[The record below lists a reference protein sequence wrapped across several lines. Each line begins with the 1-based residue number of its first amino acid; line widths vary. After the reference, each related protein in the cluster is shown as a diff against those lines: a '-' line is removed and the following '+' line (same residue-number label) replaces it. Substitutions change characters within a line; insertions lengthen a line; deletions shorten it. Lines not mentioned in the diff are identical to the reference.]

1 MEKLLN
7 DLNPMQKDAVLHTDG
22 PLLILAGAG
31 SGKTRVITYR
41 IAYLL
46 HLGISPKNIL
56 AVTFTNKASQ
66 EMKSRLINL
75 AGDKGSIVF
84 VSTFHSLCARIL
96 RQEANILGLSK
107 SFVILDDYDQKSLIK
122 SCLKELNLDEKDFAP
137 QTVQNLISK
146 AKDNLID
153 SAEYKKSAYSSR
165 DMIKQTVSDIYE
177 LYQKKIDDSSSL
189 DFGDLILKTIKL
201 YQQFPDVL
209 KKYRELFKYILV
221 DEYQDTNYAQYILI
235 RLLSEEHKNICVVG
249 DDDQS
254 IYSWRGAD
262 IRNILEFENDYKGT
276 KTIKLEQNYRST
288 KTILEAA
295 NRVINKNFGRKE
307 KALWTENEQGYPI
320 KILQTFDEQEEAGFV
335 SKEIQRLITNGS
347 SLNDIA
353 IFYRTNAQS
362 RVLEDVLRRNNI
374 PYIIIGSVKF
384 YDRKEVKDILAYL
397 RFLINKRD
405 TISLKRII
413 NVPARGIG
421 DTSIKLLES
430 LTQEKESL
438 YEVIN
443 RVYRDE
449 TNENLINSR
458 LKKNIF
464 SFISLIEELDKFR
477 EEYSAKDI
485 AKFVIEKTLYLE
497 FLREDKSIETESR
510 VENVLELVSAIREY
524 EESTGDI
531 TLEGFLEHTALVN
544 SVDSLSG
551 NADRITL
558 MTLHLAK
565 GLEFPVVFMTG
576 MEENLFPHNSAN
588 YKTEELEEER
598 RLCYVGM
605 TRARKL
611 LYMTYASQRKM
622 YGYSRWNLPSRFIKE
637 AELVQETKEYI
648 PIQQEIKREEFSD
661 QTTFNI
667 DDKVMHKEFGLGR
680 IIDMYGTG
688 DSAITVVR
696 FGAGNVKKLLLKYA
710 NLEKI

>member
-7 DLNPMQKDAVLHTDG
+7 DLNPMQKDAVLHTEG

-46 HLGISPKNIL
+46 HLGINPKNIL

-66 EMKSRLINL
+66 EMKSRIINL
-75 AGDKGSIVF
+75 AGDKGSFVF
-84 VSTFHSLCARIL
+84 VSTFHSLCARLL
-96 RQEANILGLSK
+96 RQEAHVLGLSK

-137 QTVQNLISK
+137 QTIQNAISK

-153 SAEYKKSAYSSR
+153 FAEYKKSSLANR
-165 DMIKQTVSDIYE
+165 DLLKQTISDIYE
-177 LYQKKIDDSSSL
+177 LYQKKLDDSSSL

-201 YQQFPDVL
+201 FQNHPETLNKYQD
-209 KKYRELFKYILV
+209 LFKYILV

-235 RLLSEEHKNICVVG
+235 RLLSEQHKNICVVG

-276 KTIKLEQNYRST
+276 RTIKLEQNYRST
-288 KTILEAA
+288 KTILESA
-295 NRVINKNFGRKE
+295 NRVINKNSGRKD
-307 KALWTENEQGYPI
+307 KTLWTENEQGYPI

-335 SKEIQRLITNGS
+335 SKEIHRLIQNGS

-353 IFYRTNAQS
+353 VFYRTNAQS

-374 PYIIIGSVKF
+374 PYVIIGSVKF
-384 YDRKEVKDILAYL
+384 YDRKEVKDVLAYL

-405 TISLKRII
+405 TLSLKRII
-413 NVPARGIG
+413 NIPTRGIG

-430 LTQEKESL
+430 LTQENESL
-438 YEVIN
+438 YETIN

-449 TNENLINSR
+449 TNDLINSR

-464 SFISLIEELDKFR
+464 SFISLIEEFDKLR
-477 EEYSAKDI
+477 EEYSAKDV
-485 AKFVIEKTLYLE
+485 AKFVIEKTRYLE

-510 VENVLELVSAIREY
+510 VENVLELVSAIGEY

-544 SVDSLSG
+544 SIDSLTD
-551 NADRITL
+551 NTDRITL

-576 MEENLFPHNSAN
+576 MEEGLFPHNSAN
-588 YKTEELEEER
+588 YKIEELEEER

-605 TRARKL
+605 TRARKF
-611 LYMTYASQRKM
+611 LYMTYASQRKL
-622 YGYSRWNLPSRFIKE
+622 YGYSRYNLPSRFIKE
-637 AELVQETKEYI
+637 AELAKETKEYI
-648 PIQQEIKREEFSD
+648 PIEQETVYEESSN
-661 QTTFNI
+661 QSFNI

-680 IIDMYGTG
+680 IIDMYGSGEST
-688 DSAITVVR
+688 ITVVR